1 MVSQFVRPVRAPLLA
16 VLAFVTLALLA
27 GPAGAHAEPRES
39 DPPAGGTAPVDRD
52 EVTIT
57 FISMDPEVP
66 ALVEVE
72 GPDGVSITT
81 GQATVAETT
90 AAGTTVIVPVE
101 PLEEGRHVVTWE
113 AMSDDGDG
121 LSTGTFEFTAEERS
135 TSGPGIWL
143 IWIVALAIPAAILL
157 RPGAK
162 RKRAAD

>member
-1 MVSQFVRPVRAPLLA
+1 VRTRVLLPLLL
-16 VLAFVTLALLA
+16 VLAVVAPA
-27 GPAGAHAEPRES
+27 GPVGAHAEPRES
-39 DPPAGGTAPVDRD
+39 DPPADGTAPTGQD

-66 ALVEVE
+66 AVVEVE
-72 GPDGVSITT
+72 GPDGGSITT
-81 GQATVAETT
+81 GQTTVAETT

-101 PLEEGRHVVTWE
+101 PFEEGQHVVSWE
-113 AMSDDGDG
+113 AMSSDGDG
-121 LSTGTFEFTAEERS
+121 LSTGTFEFTAEQRS

-162 RKRAAD
+162 RKRAD